1 MVDALDSKSSSPKS
15 VGSSPTAGIKNL
27 DEKSGSFPTAALS
40 FSAVYAS
47 NRDIVRHLRY
57 ALRICPTYAHFKA
70 PVYAHFFGALTG
82 SIRPY
87 LSDCFRCP
95 QGVWEGMR
103 KNCVLWQKKWLAC
116 LEILSRSSRIL
127 AVAIATTLIFNR

>member
-1 MVDALDSKSSSPKS
+1 MVDALDSKSSSSRVWVRVPQP
-15 VGSSPTAGIKNL
+15 VAQ
-27 DEKSGSFPTAALS
+27 KSGSFTTAALS

-103 KNCVLWQKKWLAC
+103 KNCVLLQKSGLQALKFYPVPPRHEPEQQDELPLCA
-116 LEILSRSSRIL
+116 
-127 AVAIATTLIFNR
+127 